1 MTEREIFLNAL
12 EREDPAARAAYLDA
26 ACAGRPALRRRVEE
40 LLQYHR
46 EDPVFLNVPAMEQ
59 LAAAEESLAFLGPPA
74 GLGSLG
80 RLDHYDVLEVVGRGS
95 TGVVLKARDAK
106 LQRVVAIKALAPR
119 LAASTAARQRF
130 VREAQAAAAVR
141 DDNVVAIYA
150 VSDDGPVP
158 YLVMEYICGQTL
170 EQRLRQ
176 GKAPDLKETLRIG
189 MQLAAGL
196 AAAHAQGLV
205 HRDIKPA
212 NILLENSIQRVKI
225 TDFGLA
231 RVAADAGPAATRA
244 LAGTPLYMS
253 PEQAR
258 GEPSDH
264 RTDLFSLG
272 SVLYALCAG
281 RPPFRADTTAAVLK
295 RVCADAPE
303 PVRALN
309 PGVPEWLGALIGK
322 LHAKEASDRPA
333 SAREVADLLGSQLAL
348 LQQPPLAPP
357 PSSAPAA
364 SVQAARFWRVPP
376 SRRLTVALCLVGLLA
391 ALAVVIVLLKPWQ
404 RGRSEPG
411 DGGGTPEQNGPV
423 APLELRREDIPPLLL
438 ALAGGGDPARA
449 PPELAAVLGD
459 GPFLLPRAGS
469 PCWMEQSLDGK
480 VLAVPLDEDV
490 VLFATPTGEYLR
502 SLKGPGGRVIQ
513 VSFTRDNRLLAATT
527 WKEVGSGAVRVWDL
541 HAGQELYTNELPD
554 PCVSGA
560 VVFSPDGKCL
570 IATTLKRIHV
580 WDARTGKGVQTLGG
594 LSRGLAGMSF
604 SPDGRRLAGADFHGK
619 CVKVFDWDGAKLT
632 EARSLDGHRA
642 PVVAV
647 VYSPDGKY
655 LASGDEQGFKLWNAQ
670 TLDEIRTVETPAWQL
685 AFTPDSRTLWASMT
699 TDRLRTV
706 HTFTRWALDGKDNP
720 PPLPVEVAAVP
731 DCAYPRL
738 SRDGKVLFLGRRGYP
753 THLGRSGNTTYVQ
766 VIDTAT
772 GKERFPHQGH
782 VAPLQA
788 VAVSPNGRVIASAG
802 EDQVVELW
810 DLATRQVFRSLK
822 AHTATVCGLS
832 FSRDGRQLASGS
844 EDGTIVFWDVG
855 AGTEVR
861 TLRGDADSV
870 SRVQFSPDG
879 RLLAAGGQGGLVT
892 LWDAATGKGRDPLPG
907 HTGVVRCVAFSP
919 DGQWLASGGEDRT
932 VLLHPLAEGRLRTF
946 RTPSIVNDVAFSP
959 DGRSL
964 AAVGDAHVPLG
975 VRDPAPKA
983 TVHLWDLETGKEKTW
998 KGHTGDVHGL
1008 VFSPAGPL
1016 LATCAEDGT
1025 VRLWD
1030 YSAETPRVRVLGP
1043 GPFGGGVR
1051 AVAFTPD
1058 GRYLATANGNG
1069 VVYLLRV
1076 GTTP

>member
-1 MTEREIFLNAL
+1 
-12 EREDPAARAAYLDA
+12 
-26 ACAGRPALRRRVEE
+26 
-40 LLQYHR
+40 
-46 EDPVFLNVPAMEQ
+46 VFLNVPAMEQ

-176 GKAPDLKETLRIG
+176 GKAPDLKEVLRIG
-189 MQLAAGL
+189 MQLASGL

-205 HRDIKPA
+205 HRDIKPG

-231 RVAADAGPAATRA
+231 RVAADAGPTATRA

-258 GEPSDH
+258 GDPSDH

-281 RPPFRADTTAAVLK
+281 RHAFRADTAAAVLR
-295 RVCADAPE
+295 RVCTDAPQ
-303 PVRALN
+303 PVRAIN
-309 PGVPEWLGALIGK
+309 PGVPEWLGGLIAK
-322 LHAKEASDRPA
+322 LHAKEASARPA

-364 SVQAARFWRVPP
+364 SVKAAARFWSGPP

-404 RGRSEPG
+404 RGGSGPG
-411 DGGGTPEQNGPV
+411 GGGGTPEEEGPV
-423 APLELRREDIPPLLL
+423 ERLDLRREDIPPLLL
-438 ALAGGGDPARA
+438 APAGGGDPARA
-449 PPELAAVLGD
+449 PPELAAVLGG

-469 PCWMEQSLDGK
+469 LSWMEQSLDGK

-490 VLFATPTGEYLR
+490 VLFATPTGQYLR
-502 SLKGPGGRVIQ
+502 TLKGPGGRVVG
-513 VSFTRDNRLLAATT
+513 VSFSRDNQMLAATT
-527 WKEVGSGAVRVWDL
+527 WREVGNGAVRVWDL
-541 HAGQELYTNELPD
+541 HAGRELYTNEVPD
-554 PCVSGA
+554 PSVSCA
-560 VVFSPDGKCL
+560 MVFSPDGKCL
-570 IATTLKRIHV
+570 IATGLKRIHV
-580 WDARTGKGVQTLGG
+580 WDARTGKVLQTLGQAG
-594 LSRGLAGMSF
+594 GLAAMSF
-604 SPDGRRLAGADFHGK
+604 SPDGRRLAGADFHGR
-619 CVKVFDWDGAKLT
+619 CVKFFAWDGAKLA
-632 EARSLDGHRA
+632 EVRSLDGHRA
-642 PVVAV
+642 PVVGV

-655 LASGDEQGFKLWNAQ
+655 LASGDERAFKLWNAQ
-670 TLDEIRTVETPAWQL
+670 TLDEMRTVETPAWQL
-685 AFTPDSRTLWASMT
+685 AFTPDSRALWAAMT
-699 TDRLRTV
+699 TDRERTV
-706 HTFTRWALDGKDNP
+706 HTFTRWAVDTEEKQ
-720 PPLPVEVAAVP
+720 PPLSVEVSAVP
-731 DCAYPRL
+731 DCAFPCL
-738 SRDGKVLFLGRRGYP
+738 GRDGKALFLGRRK
-753 THLGRSGNTTYVQ
+753 TTTYVR

-772 GKERFPHQGH
+772 GKERFPGRGH
-782 VAPLQA
+782 DGPLHA
-788 VAVSPNGRVIASAG
+788 VAVSPKGRVAATAG
-802 EDQVVELW
+802 EDQVVRLW
-810 DLATRQVFRSLK
+810 DLATRQVLRPLK
-822 AHTATVCGLS
+822 AHTATVCGLT
-832 FSRDGRQLASGS
+832 FSPDGRQLASRS
-844 EDGTIVFWDVG
+844 ADGTIVLWDVA
-855 AGTEVR
+855 AGSEVS
-861 TLRGDADSV
+861 TLRADADSV
-870 SRVQFSPDG
+870 SRIQYSPDG
-879 RLLAAGGQGGLVT
+879 RLLAAGGQGGLVKV
-892 LWDAATGKGRDPLPG
+892 WDTTTGQAQDPLPG

-919 DGQWLASGGEDRT
+919 DGRWLASGGEDRT
-932 VLLHPLAEGRLRTF
+932 VLLQPLAEGRAQVF

-959 DGRSL
+959 DGHTL
-964 AAVGDAHVPLG
+964 AAVGDAHVPRG
-975 VRDPAPKA
+975 VRDPAPEA

-998 KGHTGDVHGL
+998 KGHTGDVHAL
-1008 VFSPAGPL
+1008 AFSPAGPL
-1016 LATCAEDGT
+1016 LTTCAEDGT

-1030 YSAETPRVRVLGP
+1030 YSADTPRVRVLGP
-1043 GPFGGGVR
+1043 GPFGGVVR

-1058 GRYLATANGNG
+1058 GRYLATANANG